1 MNVTQGNS
9 LRGIDK
15 KNVRR
20 LGIVKKTVCYYIFS
34 VNKMVQN
41 GLVCGSCHI
50 QSVLIADWY
59 WILKLALNFGCL
71 FTSYY
76 SAGTN
81 LLKTKLHACK
91 LQTGQ
96 SISYKCVNQ
105 C

>member
-9 LRGIDK
+9 LRGIHK
-15 KNVRR
+15 KNRYKIGNR
-20 LGIVKKTVCYYIFS
+20 EENCMLFNSK
-34 VNKMVQN
+34 QN
-41 GLVCGSCHI
+41 GPKRTYVRFMSYSKCS
-50 QSVLIADWY
+50 DWC

-71 FTSYY
+71 FTFYY

-96 SISYKCVNQ
+96 SISYTCVNQ